1 MRYKIVDEIF
11 DQIDLDDN
19 GTIAIEEFIVKYI
32 ETKNRL
38 QERKDEVMRNIVD
51 HHRQQ
56 EEVKF
61 KLQEA
66 MQTERQFMTQM
77 GIRSDSKLKVHIVD
91 AQNLEDAQHQVK
103 VFQDNSYAETNLRVG
118 AAPIWNEAIVFDI
131 KDPYQPVVIQL
142 VNERQELVLEQALD
156 LND

>member
-11 DQIDLDDN
+11 DQIDIDEN
-19 GTIAIEEFIVKYI
+19 GTIAIEEFIIKYI
-32 ETKNRL
+32 ETKNKL

-66 MQTERQFMTQM
+66 MQTER
-77 GIRSDSKLKVHIVD
+77 
-91 AQNLEDAQHQVK
+91 
-103 VFQDNSYAETNLRVG
+103 
-118 AAPIWNEAIVFDI
+118 
-131 KDPYQPVVIQL
+131 
-142 VNERQELVLEQALD
+142 
-156 LND
+156 

>member
-11 DQIDLDDN
+11 DQIDVNDD
-19 GTIAIEEFIVKYI
+19 GEIAIEEFIIKYI
-32 ETKNRL
+32 DTKNKL

-51 HHRQQ
+51 HYRQQ

-66 MQTERQFMTQM
+66 MQTERQFMTPM

-91 AQNLEDAQHQVK
+91 AQNLDEAQHQVK
-103 VFQDNSYAETNLRVG
+103 VWQSDSYAETNLRIGV
-118 AAPIWNEAIVFDI
+118 APIWNEAIVFDI
-131 KDPYQPVVIQL
+131 KDPF
-142 VNERQELVLEQALD
+142 
-156 LND
+156 